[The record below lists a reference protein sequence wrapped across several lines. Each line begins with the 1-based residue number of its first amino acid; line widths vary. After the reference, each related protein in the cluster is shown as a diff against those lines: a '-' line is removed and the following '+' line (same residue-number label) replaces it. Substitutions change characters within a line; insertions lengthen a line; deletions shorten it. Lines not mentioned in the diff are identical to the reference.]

1 MGRTDGRANG
11 GHDGITVASVLRLL
25 PLALIVAALA
35 VASTSEDTAYLLGLI
50 AGVCWLGVG
59 AFYLQ
64 AQRANGTG
72 ASSRPRLLGVYFVAV
87 GIFLIIAGVIR
98 LT

>member
-1 MGRTDGRANG
+1 MERT
-11 GHDGITVASVLRLL
+11 TASRLLLTLRLL
-25 PLALIVAALA
+25 PVALIVAALA
-35 VASTSEDTAYLLGLI
+35 VASTSEDTASLLGLI

-59 AFYLQ
+59 AFYL
-64 AQRANGTG
+64 RAERVDGTW
-72 ASSRPRLLGVYFVAV
+72 SSPRLWGAYFVAV